1 MLRLMLPIGWVLAF
15 CPLMVVQA
23 QEKGKEE
30 SELEKLAKDLRHKD
44 VKVRLK
50 AVKSL
55 AEKGEDA
62 DPVAGPLC
70 DALMDRSPQVAVA
83 ALEALEKV
91 RPDLYKHVSTLVL
104 DKDPYKQLEAIRELG
119 LMGEKANPVTN
130 LLLARLRTV
139 LATRFKDGLSAVGL
153 SGGLSPVERAYFTA
167 IRQIKPDDVETIK
180 LFKVM
185 AGVTN
190 RDSYARLE
198 AIRFLNDWAGDDAA
212 RRKEL
217 LPLLKAGLDDPVCQV
232 ECIKISGSYGSL
244 AKDFAPLL
252 RKLKLSSVET
262 IRKAASEALD
272 KIDNP

>member
-1 MLRLMLPIGWVLAF
+1 MLPIGWVLAF

-23 QEKGKEE
+23 QEKGKEQ

-62 DPVAGPLC
+62 APVAGPLC

-104 DKDPYKQLEAIRELG
+104 DKDPKKQLKAIRELG
-119 LMGEKANPVTN
+119 LMGEKANPVFN

-139 LATRFKDGLSAVGL
+139 LATRFNFNVGL
-153 SGGLSPVERAYFTA
+153 SDVERAYFTA

-217 LPLLKAGLDDPVCQV
+217 LPLLKAGLDDPVCQE

-262 IRKAASEALD
+262 IRNAASEALD

>member
-62 DPVAGPLC
+62 APVAGPLC

-119 LMGEKANPVTN
+119 LMGEKANPVSN

-139 LATRFKDGLSAVGL
+139 LATRFNFNDGLSAV
-153 SGGLSPVERAYFTA
+153 GLSPVERAYFTA

-262 IRKAASEALD
+262 IRNAASEALD